1 MLLYSVLQVCTVD
14 AGCTLYLHQLYC
26 YNLSYFCCC
35 RLYSVLASTV
45 LLQLVLFL
53 LLQDVQCA
61 CINCIDTTCLISV
74 AAGCTVGLHQ
84 LYCYNLSYFC
94 CCRLYSVLAS
104 TVLLQ
109 LVLLL
114 MQVVHTVAPTV
125 LQLVT
130 FLLMHSVL
138 ASTVLLQLVLFL
150 LLQVV
155 QCACI
160 NCIVTT
166 CLISVAAGCT
176 VCLHQLY

>member
-1 MLLYSVLQVCTVD
+1 M
-14 AGCTLYLHQLYC
+14 GLHQLYC

-53 LLQDVQCA
+53 LLQVVQCA
-61 CINCIDTTCLISV
+61 CINCIDTTCLIK
-74 AAGCTVGLHQ
+74 
-84 LYCYNLSYFC
+84 
-94 CCRLYSVLAS
+94 
-104 TVLLQ
+104 
-109 LVLLL
+109 
-114 MQVVHTVAPTV
+114 
-125 LQLVT
+125 
-130 FLLMHSVL
+130 
-138 ASTVLLQLVLFL
+138 L

-176 VCLHQLY
+176 VCLHQLYCYNLSYCCCCRLYSVLASTVLIQLVLFAVAAGCTVCLHQLYCYNLSYFCCCRLYSGLASTVLLQLVLFLLV